1 MERYK
6 SYRSKDSILRKFF
19 LNQSIDLQPIDKHNL
34 NYAFMQIERLIQN
47 LQGKYK
53 GPSIA
58 KRVFCLV
65 TLSNAK
71 NGVLKSPTVNCGFAS
86 LSFQPSGD

>member
-47 LQGKYK
+47 L
-53 GPSIA
+53 
-58 KRVFCLV
+58 
-65 TLSNAK
+65 
-71 NGVLKSPTVNCGFAS
+71 
-86 LSFQPSGD
+86 